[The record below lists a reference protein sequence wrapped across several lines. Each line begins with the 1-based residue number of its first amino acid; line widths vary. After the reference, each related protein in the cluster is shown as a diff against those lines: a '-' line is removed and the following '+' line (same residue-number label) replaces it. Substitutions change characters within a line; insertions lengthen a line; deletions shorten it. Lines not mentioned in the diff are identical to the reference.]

1 MGLTDVLFG
10 RPLASSEDEGE
21 RITPTQ
27 GIPTF
32 GLDALSSAAYGP
44 EAALTILLPLGLV
57 GVQYIVPLTFAIIAL
72 LTIVYFSYRQT
83 IAAYPNGGGSY
94 TVARE
99 NLGHGA
105 GLLAGAALMIGFL
118 LNVGVG
124 ISAGIGALVSAV
136 PRLQPHTLA
145 LCLVVLVI
153 LTVVNLRGVK
163 EAGSAFVFPTYFF
176 VGTLSVVIVVGF
188 YKVIVSGGHPA
199 AVVAPALA
207 HSEAAATAQL
217 VGLWILV
224 RAFAS
229 GCTALTGV
237 EAVSNGVQAFRK
249 PVVPAARATLTAII
263 AILIVLL
270 GGIALLLPYYKIAAT
285 DPGAPGYQSVLSML
299 TAAVAGKGIFYDLT
313 MFSVLLVLCL
323 SANTSF
329 ADFPRLCRMIA
340 RDDYLPHSLT
350 TRGRRLVFSQGIW
363 ALAILAALLLILF
376 WGVTDRLI
384 PLFAVGAFLAFTLS
398 QAGMVGHWRKNAK
411 GLAAAHGML
420 INGVGALATGLTLM
434 VIVVAKFTSGAW
446 VVVVLLPVLL
456 VFMGRIRRHYEVAN
470 EEVALKDGGALSA
483 ENMGPPI
490 VLVPVDRWNAATE
503 KALQFAMTLSPD
515 VQALHVTCDADDD
528 KTPWAET
535 APAGMRVPK
544 LVTLPSPY
552 RLVVH
557 PIVDYV
563 LKVEKENPKRTVA
576 VVIAS
581 MVERHW
587 YHYFLHNQRGQM
599 LTALLLLGGDER
611 INIVNVPWYLKA

>member
-1 MGLTDVLFG
+1 MGIINVLFG
-10 RPLASSEDEGE
+10 RPLASSEDEGQ
-21 RITPTQ
+21 RISPTQ

-44 EAALTILLPLGLV
+44 EAALTILLPLGLL
-57 GVQYIVPLTFAIIAL
+57 GVHYIVPLTFAVIAL
-72 LTIVYFSYRQT
+72 LVIVYFSYRQT

-94 TVARE
+94 TVAKE
-99 NLGHGA
+99 NLGGRA
-105 GLLAGAALMIGFL
+105 GLLAGAALMIDYL
-118 LNVGVG
+118 LNVAVG

-136 PRLQPHTLA
+136 PSLLPHTLA
-145 LCLVVLVI
+145 LCLAVLVI

-163 EAGSAFVFPTYFF
+163 EAGTAFVAPTYLF
-176 VGTLSVVIVVGF
+176 VGTLVIVILIGL
-188 YKVIVSGGHPA
+188 YKVVVSGGHPV
-199 AVVAPALA
+199 AVVTPPHAVPSSL
-207 HSEAAATAQL
+207 QL
-217 VGLWILV
+217 VGLWILI

-229 GCTALTGV
+229 GCTAITGV

-299 TAAVAGKGIFYDLT
+299 TAAVAGKGIFYDVT

-376 WGVTDRLI
+376 GGVTDRLI
-384 PLFAVGAFLAFTLS
+384 PLFAVGAFMAFTLS
-398 QAGMVGHWRKNAK
+398 QAGMVGHWLKTAK
-411 GLAAAHGML
+411 GWDAWHSIL
-420 INGVGALATGLTLM
+420 INGLGAFATGLTML
-434 VIVVAKFTSGAW
+434 VIVVAKFIEGAW
-446 VVVVLLPVLL
+446 VVVLLLPALL
-456 VFMGRIRRHYEVAN
+456 IFMGRVRRHYALVG
-470 EEVALKDGGALSA
+470 EEVELKGGIVLSA
-483 ENMGPPI
+483 KNLAPPI
-490 VLVPVDRWNAATE
+490 VLVPVDRWNTATE

-515 VQALHVTCDADDD
+515 VEAMHVSCDADEEHPQWKWSEDPP
-528 KTPWAET
+528 TGT
-535 APAGMRVPK
+535 QVPK
-544 LVTLPSPY
+544 LVTLPSPF

-576 VVIAS
+576 VVIPTL
-581 MVERHW
+581 VEHHW

-599 LTALLLLGGDER
+599 LTALLLMSGEKR
-611 INIVNVPWYLKA
+611 INIINVPWYLKA

>member
-1 MGLTDVLFG
+1 
-10 RPLASSEDEGE
+10 
-21 RITPTQ
+21 
-27 GIPTF
+27 
-32 GLDALSSAAYGP
+32 
-44 EAALTILLPLGLV
+44 
-57 GVQYIVPLTFAIIAL
+57 VPLTFAIIVL

-105 GLLAGAALMIGFL
+105 GLLAGAALMIDYL
-118 LNVGVG
+118 LNVAVG

-136 PRLQPHTLA
+136 PSLLPHTLA
-145 LCLVVLVI
+145 LCLAVLII

-163 EAGSAFVFPTYFF
+163 EAGSAFVAPTYLF
-176 VGTLSVVIVVGF
+176 VGTLTIVIVIGF
-188 YKVIVSGGHPA
+188 YKVVASGGHPL
-199 AVVAPALA
+199 AVVVPPKPA
-207 HSEAAATAQL
+207 SAALQA
-217 VGLWILV
+217 VGLWILLK
-224 RAFAS
+224 AFAS

-270 GGIALLLPYYKIAAT
+270 GGIAVVVRYYGIMAT

-299 TAAVAGKGIFYDLT
+299 TAAVAGKGIFYDVT

-329 ADFPRLCRMIA
+329 ADFPRLCRMVA

-350 TRGRRLVFSQGIW
+350 TRGRRLVFSEGIW
-363 ALAILAALLLILF
+363 ALAILAGLLLTLF
-376 WGVTDRLI
+376 GGVTDRLI
-384 PLFAVGAFLAFTLS
+384 PLFAVGAFMAFTLS
-398 QAGMVGHWRKNAK
+398 QAGMVGHWRRNAK
-411 GLAAAHGML
+411 GFSPAML
-420 INGVGALATGLTLM
+420 VNGIGALATGITVV
-434 VIVVAKFTSGAW
+434 VIVVAKFVEGAW

-456 VFMGRIRRHYEVAN
+456 VFMGRVRRHYEWVG
-470 EEVALKDGGALSA
+470 EEVALKSGVVLSA
-483 ENMGPPI
+483 NNLTPPI

-503 KALQFAMTLSPD
+503 KALQFALTLSPD
-515 VQALHVTCDADDD
+515 VEAVHVACDADED
-528 KTPWAET
+528 KPTWQWAEKPPT
-535 APAGMRVPK
+535 GARIPK
-544 LVTLPSPY
+544 LVTLPSPF

-563 LKVEKENPKRTVA
+563 LKVEKENPERTVA
-576 VVIAS
+576 VVIAT
-581 MVERHW
+581 MVEQHW

-599 LTALLLLGGDER
+599 LTALLLLSGDER
-611 INIVNVPWYLKA
+611 INIINVPWYLKA